1 MFSFTLIY
9 WKLAGYKER
18 LVLEQAIREC
28 DAFVQEHRY
37 RYDRNYVI
45 YYDVRTNDYPKFLKA
60 FQEKYSKINEHC
72 EILNVK
78 GA

>member
-18 LVLEQAIREC
+18 IALEKAIHTC
-28 DAFVQEHRY
+28 DSFVQEHHY
-37 RYDRNYVI
+37 RFAKKHLI
-45 YYDVRTNDYPKFLKA
+45 YYDVRTNDYPKFLRM
-60 FQEKYSKINEHC
+60 FQEKFPQINEHC